1 MPRSLIVIENRPL
14 MSDDNF
20 SENSNKTT
28 RRDFVTLTAS
38 SLAAVGVACSAWP
51 LVDSLNPSADVLALS
66 SIEVD
71 ISSIEPGHTMTVK
84 WRGKPVFIRNRTEEE
99 IKEARE
105 TPMSALVDPQEDSAR
120 VKAGHDKWLITIGI
134 CTHLGCVPLA
144 NKVKDFVGFGIYL
157 LIFAY
162 FIFYKPNLLG
172 HPDNYIPAN
181 PLVTPAHIVPE
192 CNHNLYYRNLKDI
205 GFSEA
210 EIKQLAQKYTV
221 KDGPNAEGEMF
232 DRPALPSD
240 RFVSPYP
247 NEEAARAA
255 NNGAYPVDLSL
266 IIKARQDG
274 PNYVFSLLSGYQ
286 DAPADVK
293 LMPGLYYNPYFEGGQ
308 IAMPPPL
315 TEGQVTFSDGTPA
328 TVEQMAK
335 DVVVFLQWAAE
346 PEMEHRKS
354 MGLKAYK
361 YCVPRRY

>member
-1 MPRSLIVIENRPL
+1 MYNRVIIAFLISFSSFGAIADTTAKKPL
-14 MSDDNF
+14 QLVWPFEGIFGTFD
-20 SENSNKTT
+20 
-28 RRDFVTLTAS
+28 RQ
-38 SLAAVGVACSAWP
+38 AAQRGAQVYLEVCSTCH
-51 LVDSLNPSADVLALS
+51 S
-66 SIEVD
+66 
-71 ISSIEPGHTMTVK
+71 
-84 WRGKPVFIRNRTEEE
+84 
-99 IKEARE
+99 
-105 TPMSALVDPQEDSAR
+105 
-120 VKAGHDKWLITIGI
+120 
-134 CTHLGCVPLA
+134 
-144 NKVKDFVGFGIYL
+144 
-157 LIFAY
+157 
-162 FIFYKPNLLG
+162 
-172 HPDNYIPAN
+172 
-181 PLVTPAHIVPE
+181 
-192 CNHNLYYRNLKDI
+192 NHNLYYRNLKDI

-247 NEEAARAA
+247 NEEAARTA

-286 DAPADVK
+286 EAPANVK

-328 TVEQMAK
+328 TLEQMAK

-354 MGLKAYK
+354 MGLKVMIFLLVFTVFFYVTK
-361 YCVPRRY
+361 KKIWQNILK

>member
-1 MPRSLIVIENRPL
+1 MYNRVIIALLISFSSFGALADTTAKQPL
-14 MSDDNF
+14 QLVWPFEGIFGTFD
-20 SENSNKTT
+20 
-28 RRDFVTLTAS
+28 RQ
-38 SLAAVGVACSAWP
+38 AAQRGAQVYFEVCSACH
-51 LVDSLNPSADVLALS
+51 S
-66 SIEVD
+66 
-71 ISSIEPGHTMTVK
+71 
-84 WRGKPVFIRNRTEEE
+84 
-99 IKEARE
+99 
-105 TPMSALVDPQEDSAR
+105 
-120 VKAGHDKWLITIGI
+120 
-134 CTHLGCVPLA
+134 
-144 NKVKDFVGFGIYL
+144 
-157 LIFAY
+157 
-162 FIFYKPNLLG
+162 
-172 HPDNYIPAN
+172 
-181 PLVTPAHIVPE
+181 
-192 CNHNLYYRNLKDI
+192 NHNLYYRNLKDI

-266 IIKARQDG
+266 IIKARHDG

-286 DAPADVK
+286 EAPADIK

-315 TEGQVTFSDGTPA
+315 TQGQVTFSDDTPA

-354 MGLKAYK
+354 MGLKFMIFLLVFTVFFYMAK
-361 YCVPRRY
+361 KKIWKNLSK

>member
-1 MPRSLIVIENRPL
+1 MYNRVIIAFLISFSSFGAIADTTAKKPL
-14 MSDDNF
+14 QLVWPFEGIFGTFD
-20 SENSNKTT
+20 
-28 RRDFVTLTAS
+28 RQ
-38 SLAAVGVACSAWP
+38 AAQRGAQVYLEVCSTCH
-51 LVDSLNPSADVLALS
+51 S
-66 SIEVD
+66 
-71 ISSIEPGHTMTVK
+71 
-84 WRGKPVFIRNRTEEE
+84 
-99 IKEARE
+99 
-105 TPMSALVDPQEDSAR
+105 
-120 VKAGHDKWLITIGI
+120 
-134 CTHLGCVPLA
+134 
-144 NKVKDFVGFGIYL
+144 
-157 LIFAY
+157 
-162 FIFYKPNLLG
+162 
-172 HPDNYIPAN
+172 
-181 PLVTPAHIVPE
+181 
-192 CNHNLYYRNLKDI
+192 NHNLYYRNLKDI

-247 NEEAARAA
+247 NEEAERTA

-286 DAPADVK
+286 EAPANVK

-354 MGLKAYK
+354 MGLKVMIFLLVFTVFFYVTK
-361 YCVPRRY
+361 KKIWKNILK

>member
-1 MPRSLIVIENRPL
+1 MYNRVIIALLISFSSFGAFADTTAKQPL
-14 MSDDNF
+14 QLVWPFEGIFGTFD
-20 SENSNKTT
+20 
-28 RRDFVTLTAS
+28 RQ
-38 SLAAVGVACSAWP
+38 AAQRGAQVYFEVCSACH
-51 LVDSLNPSADVLALS
+51 S
-66 SIEVD
+66 
-71 ISSIEPGHTMTVK
+71 
-84 WRGKPVFIRNRTEEE
+84 
-99 IKEARE
+99 
-105 TPMSALVDPQEDSAR
+105 
-120 VKAGHDKWLITIGI
+120 
-134 CTHLGCVPLA
+134 
-144 NKVKDFVGFGIYL
+144 
-157 LIFAY
+157 
-162 FIFYKPNLLG
+162 
-172 HPDNYIPAN
+172 
-181 PLVTPAHIVPE
+181 
-192 CNHNLYYRNLKDI
+192 NHNLYYRNLKDI
-205 GFSEA
+205 GFSES

-266 IIKARQDG
+266 IIKARHDG

-286 DAPADVK
+286 EAPADIK

-315 TEGQVTFSDGTPA
+315 TQGQVTFSDNTPA

-354 MGLKAYK
+354 IGLKVMIFLLVFTVFFYMAK
-361 YCVPRRY
+361 KKIWKNLSK

>member
-1 MPRSLIVIENRPL
+1 MYNRVI
-14 MSDDNF
+14 
-20 SENSNKTT
+20 
-28 RRDFVTLTAS
+28 
-38 SLAAVGVACSAWP
+38 
-51 LVDSLNPSADVLALS
+51 
-66 SIEVD
+66 
-71 ISSIEPGHTMTVK
+71 IS
-84 WRGKPVFIRNRTEEE
+84 
-99 IKEARE
+99 
-105 TPMSALVDPQEDSAR
+105 
-120 VKAGHDKWLITIGI
+120 
-134 CTHLGCVPLA
+134 
-144 NKVKDFVGFGIYL
+144 L
-157 LIFAY
+157 LILFSSFGAIADTTAKKPLQLVWP
-162 FIFYKPNLLG
+162 FEGIFGTFDRQAAQRGAQVYLEVCSTC
-172 HPDNYIPAN
+172 HS
-181 PLVTPAHIVPE
+181 
-192 CNHNLYYRNLKDI
+192 NHNLYYRNLKDI

-354 MGLKAYK
+354 MGLKVMIFLLVFTVFFYIAK
-361 YCVPRRY
+361 KKIWKNISS

>member
-1 MPRSLIVIENRPL
+1 MYNRVIIP
-14 MSDDNF
+14 
-20 SENSNKTT
+20 
-28 RRDFVTLTAS
+28 
-38 SLAAVGVACSAWP
+38 
-51 LVDSLNPSADVLALS
+51 
-66 SIEVD
+66 
-71 ISSIEPGHTMTVK
+71 
-84 WRGKPVFIRNRTEEE
+84 
-99 IKEARE
+99 
-105 TPMSALVDPQEDSAR
+105 
-120 VKAGHDKWLITIGI
+120 
-134 CTHLGCVPLA
+134 
-144 NKVKDFVGFGIYL
+144 L
-157 LIFAY
+157 LILFSSFGAIADTTAKKPLQLIWP
-162 FIFYKPNLLG
+162 FEGIFGTFDRQAAQRGAQVYLEVCSTC
-172 HPDNYIPAN
+172 HS
-181 PLVTPAHIVPE
+181 
-192 CNHNLYYRNLKDI
+192 NHNVYYRNLKDI

-354 MGLKAYK
+354 MGLKVMIFLLVFTVFFYIAK
-361 YCVPRRY
+361 KKIWKNISS

>member
-1 MPRSLIVIENRPL
+1 MYNRVIIAFLISFSSFGAIADTTAKKPL
-14 MSDDNF
+14 QLVWPFEGIFGTFD
-20 SENSNKTT
+20 
-28 RRDFVTLTAS
+28 RQ
-38 SLAAVGVACSAWP
+38 AAQRGAQVYLEVCSTCH
-51 LVDSLNPSADVLALS
+51 S
-66 SIEVD
+66 
-71 ISSIEPGHTMTVK
+71 
-84 WRGKPVFIRNRTEEE
+84 
-99 IKEARE
+99 
-105 TPMSALVDPQEDSAR
+105 
-120 VKAGHDKWLITIGI
+120 
-134 CTHLGCVPLA
+134 
-144 NKVKDFVGFGIYL
+144 
-157 LIFAY
+157 
-162 FIFYKPNLLG
+162 
-172 HPDNYIPAN
+172 
-181 PLVTPAHIVPE
+181 
-192 CNHNLYYRNLKDI
+192 NHNLYYRNLKDI

-286 DAPADVK
+286 EAPADVK

-354 MGLKAYK
+354 MGLKVMIFLLVFTVFFYVTK
-361 YCVPRRY
+361 KKIWKNILK

>member
-1 MPRSLIVIENRPL
+1 MYNRVIIALLISFSSFGALADTTAKQPL
-14 MSDDNF
+14 QLVWPFEGIFGTFD
-20 SENSNKTT
+20 
-28 RRDFVTLTAS
+28 RQ
-38 SLAAVGVACSAWP
+38 AAQRGAQVYFEVCSACH
-51 LVDSLNPSADVLALS
+51 S
-66 SIEVD
+66 
-71 ISSIEPGHTMTVK
+71 
-84 WRGKPVFIRNRTEEE
+84 
-99 IKEARE
+99 
-105 TPMSALVDPQEDSAR
+105 
-120 VKAGHDKWLITIGI
+120 
-134 CTHLGCVPLA
+134 
-144 NKVKDFVGFGIYL
+144 
-157 LIFAY
+157 
-162 FIFYKPNLLG
+162 
-172 HPDNYIPAN
+172 
-181 PLVTPAHIVPE
+181 
-192 CNHNLYYRNLKDI
+192 NHNLYYRNLKDI

-266 IIKARQDG
+266 IIKARHDG

-286 DAPADVK
+286 EAPADIK

-315 TEGQVTFSDGTPA
+315 TQGQVTFSDNTPA

-354 MGLKAYK
+354 IGLKVMIFLLVFTIFFYMAK
-361 YCVPRRY
+361 KKIWKNISK

>member
-1 MPRSLIVIENRPL
+1 MYNRVIIALLISFSSFGALADTTAKQPL
-14 MSDDNF
+14 QLVWPFEGIFGTFD
-20 SENSNKTT
+20 
-28 RRDFVTLTAS
+28 RQ
-38 SLAAVGVACSAWP
+38 AAQRGAQVYFEVCSACH
-51 LVDSLNPSADVLALS
+51 S
-66 SIEVD
+66 
-71 ISSIEPGHTMTVK
+71 
-84 WRGKPVFIRNRTEEE
+84 
-99 IKEARE
+99 
-105 TPMSALVDPQEDSAR
+105 
-120 VKAGHDKWLITIGI
+120 
-134 CTHLGCVPLA
+134 
-144 NKVKDFVGFGIYL
+144 
-157 LIFAY
+157 
-162 FIFYKPNLLG
+162 
-172 HPDNYIPAN
+172 
-181 PLVTPAHIVPE
+181 
-192 CNHNLYYRNLKDI
+192 NHNLYYRNLKDI

-266 IIKARQDG
+266 IIKARHDG

-286 DAPADVK
+286 EAPADIK

-315 TEGQVTFSDGTPA
+315 TQGQVTFSDNTPA

-354 MGLKAYK
+354 IGLKVMIFLLVFTVFFYMAK
-361 YCVPRRY
+361 KKIWKNLSK

>member
-1 MPRSLIVIENRPL
+1 MYNRVIIALLISFSSFGAFADTTAKQPL
-14 MSDDNF
+14 QLVWPFEGIFGTFD
-20 SENSNKTT
+20 
-28 RRDFVTLTAS
+28 RQ
-38 SLAAVGVACSAWP
+38 AAQRGAQVYFEVCSACH
-51 LVDSLNPSADVLALS
+51 S
-66 SIEVD
+66 
-71 ISSIEPGHTMTVK
+71 
-84 WRGKPVFIRNRTEEE
+84 
-99 IKEARE
+99 
-105 TPMSALVDPQEDSAR
+105 
-120 VKAGHDKWLITIGI
+120 
-134 CTHLGCVPLA
+134 
-144 NKVKDFVGFGIYL
+144 
-157 LIFAY
+157 
-162 FIFYKPNLLG
+162 
-172 HPDNYIPAN
+172 
-181 PLVTPAHIVPE
+181 
-192 CNHNLYYRNLKDI
+192 NHNLYYRNLKDI

-266 IIKARQDG
+266 IIKARHDG

-286 DAPADVK
+286 EAPADIK

-315 TEGQVTFSDGTPA
+315 TQGQVTFSDNTPA

-354 MGLKAYK
+354 MGLKVMIFLLVFTVFFYMAK
-361 YCVPRRY
+361 KKIWKNLSK

>member
-1 MPRSLIVIENRPL
+1 MYNRVIIAFLISFSSFGAIADTTAKKPL
-14 MSDDNF
+14 QLVWPFEGIFGTFD
-20 SENSNKTT
+20 
-28 RRDFVTLTAS
+28 RQ
-38 SLAAVGVACSAWP
+38 AAQRGAQVYLEVCSTCH
-51 LVDSLNPSADVLALS
+51 S
-66 SIEVD
+66 
-71 ISSIEPGHTMTVK
+71 
-84 WRGKPVFIRNRTEEE
+84 
-99 IKEARE
+99 
-105 TPMSALVDPQEDSAR
+105 
-120 VKAGHDKWLITIGI
+120 
-134 CTHLGCVPLA
+134 
-144 NKVKDFVGFGIYL
+144 
-157 LIFAY
+157 
-162 FIFYKPNLLG
+162 
-172 HPDNYIPAN
+172 
-181 PLVTPAHIVPE
+181 
-192 CNHNLYYRNLKDI
+192 NHNLYYRNLKDI

-286 DAPADVK
+286 EAPVNVK

-354 MGLKAYK
+354 MGLKVMIFLLVFTVFFYVTK
-361 YCVPRRY
+361 KKIWKNILK

>member
-1 MPRSLIVIENRPL
+1 MYNRVIIAFLISFSSFGGIADTTAKKPL
-14 MSDDNF
+14 QLVWPFEGIFGTFD
-20 SENSNKTT
+20 
-28 RRDFVTLTAS
+28 RQ
-38 SLAAVGVACSAWP
+38 AAQRGAQVYLEVCSTCH
-51 LVDSLNPSADVLALS
+51 S
-66 SIEVD
+66 
-71 ISSIEPGHTMTVK
+71 
-84 WRGKPVFIRNRTEEE
+84 
-99 IKEARE
+99 
-105 TPMSALVDPQEDSAR
+105 
-120 VKAGHDKWLITIGI
+120 
-134 CTHLGCVPLA
+134 
-144 NKVKDFVGFGIYL
+144 
-157 LIFAY
+157 
-162 FIFYKPNLLG
+162 
-172 HPDNYIPAN
+172 
-181 PLVTPAHIVPE
+181 
-192 CNHNLYYRNLKDI
+192 NHNLYYRNLKDI

-247 NEEAARAA
+247 NEEAARTA

-286 DAPADVK
+286 EAPANVK

-335 DVVVFLQWAAE
+335 DVVVFLQWTAE

-354 MGLKAYK
+354 MGLKVMIFLLVFTVFFYVTK
-361 YCVPRRY
+361 KKIWKNILK

>member
-1 MPRSLIVIENRPL
+1 MYNRVIIAFLISFSSFGAIADTTAKKPL
-14 MSDDNF
+14 QLVWPFEGIFGTFD
-20 SENSNKTT
+20 
-28 RRDFVTLTAS
+28 RQ
-38 SLAAVGVACSAWP
+38 AAQRGAQVYLEVCSTCH
-51 LVDSLNPSADVLALS
+51 S
-66 SIEVD
+66 
-71 ISSIEPGHTMTVK
+71 
-84 WRGKPVFIRNRTEEE
+84 
-99 IKEARE
+99 
-105 TPMSALVDPQEDSAR
+105 
-120 VKAGHDKWLITIGI
+120 
-134 CTHLGCVPLA
+134 
-144 NKVKDFVGFGIYL
+144 
-157 LIFAY
+157 
-162 FIFYKPNLLG
+162 
-172 HPDNYIPAN
+172 
-181 PLVTPAHIVPE
+181 
-192 CNHNLYYRNLKDI
+192 NHNLYYRNLKDI

-221 KDGPNAEGEMF
+221 KDGPNAEGEIF

-274 PNYVFSLLSGYQ
+274 PNYVFSLLSSYKE
-286 DAPADVK
+286 APANVK
-293 LMPGLYYNPYFEGGQ
+293 LMLGLYYNPYFEGGQ

-354 MGLKAYK
+354 MGLKVMIFLLVFTVFFYVTK
-361 YCVPRRY
+361 KKIWKNILK

>member
-1 MPRSLIVIENRPL
+1 MYNRVIIALLISFSSFGALADTTAKQPL
-14 MSDDNF
+14 QLVWPFEGIFGTFD
-20 SENSNKTT
+20 
-28 RRDFVTLTAS
+28 RQ
-38 SLAAVGVACSAWP
+38 AAQRGAQVYFEVCSACH
-51 LVDSLNPSADVLALS
+51 S
-66 SIEVD
+66 
-71 ISSIEPGHTMTVK
+71 
-84 WRGKPVFIRNRTEEE
+84 
-99 IKEARE
+99 
-105 TPMSALVDPQEDSAR
+105 
-120 VKAGHDKWLITIGI
+120 
-134 CTHLGCVPLA
+134 
-144 NKVKDFVGFGIYL
+144 
-157 LIFAY
+157 
-162 FIFYKPNLLG
+162 
-172 HPDNYIPAN
+172 
-181 PLVTPAHIVPE
+181 
-192 CNHNLYYRNLKDI
+192 NHNLYYRNLKDI

-240 RFVSPYP
+240 RFVSPYQ

-266 IIKARQDG
+266 IIKARHDG

-286 DAPADVK
+286 EAPADIK

-315 TEGQVTFSDGTPA
+315 TQGQVTFSDDTPA

-354 MGLKAYK
+354 MGLKVMIFLLVFTVFFYMAK
-361 YCVPRRY
+361 KKIWKNLSK

>member
-1 MPRSLIVIENRPL
+1 MYNRVI
-14 MSDDNF
+14 
-20 SENSNKTT
+20 
-28 RRDFVTLTAS
+28 TA
-38 SLAAVGVACSAWP
+38 
-51 LVDSLNPSADVLALS
+51 
-66 SIEVD
+66 
-71 ISSIEPGHTMTVK
+71 
-84 WRGKPVFIRNRTEEE
+84 
-99 IKEARE
+99 
-105 TPMSALVDPQEDSAR
+105 
-120 VKAGHDKWLITIGI
+120 
-134 CTHLGCVPLA
+134 
-144 NKVKDFVGFGIYL
+144 L
-157 LIFAY
+157 LISFSSFGTIADITAKKPLQLVWP
-162 FIFYKPNLLG
+162 FEGIFGTFDRQAAQRGAQVYLEVCSTC
-172 HPDNYIPAN
+172 HS
-181 PLVTPAHIVPE
+181 
-192 CNHNLYYRNLKDI
+192 NHNLYYRNLKDI

-266 IIKARQDG
+266 IMKARQDG

-354 MGLKAYK
+354 IGLKVMIFLLVFTVFFYIAK
-361 YCVPRRY
+361 KKIWKNISS